1 MHKKVRKA
9 TYIILYL
16 INFDTRSDALIFEAV
31 HKFLAI
37 KGRLVKGLFEEDSSR
52 DVASKARGGDKE
64 LAVGLAVSLSVLQTN
79 GCETLATC
87 SIRLIHGQD
96 TAAR

>member
-1 MHKKVRKA
+1 MKKEEKLHI
-9 TYIILYL
+9 YIVMYL
-16 INFDTRSDALIFEAV
+16 INFDTRSDALVFEAV

-64 LAVGLAVSLSVLQTN
+64 LAVGLAVSLGVLQTN

-87 SIRLIHGQD
+87 SI
-96 TAAR
+96 

>member
-1 MHKKVRKA
+1 M
-9 TYIILYL
+9 ILQ
-16 INFDTRSDALIFEAV
+16 AV
-31 HKFLAI
+31 NELLAI

-64 LAVGLAVSLSVLQTN
+64 LAVGLAVSLGVLQTN

-87 SIRLIHGQD
+87 SI
-96 TAAR
+96 